1 MQLRTRHYVIIA
13 LLLVTAFL
21 HFGAAMDAR
30 LFEPGTA
37 LPDPLFT
44 LNGLGYLGL
53 LLAYFLPLGFLQQRH
68 RLVWWTLFVYVIVT
82 ILAWVV
88 IWVGMNVLMGGKPFF
103 GPDSVYGVPA
113 KIAEVILLFL
123 LWREKP

>member
-1 MQLRTRHYVIIA
+1 M
-13 LLLVTAFL
+13 
-21 HFGAAMDAR
+21 
-30 LFEPGTA
+30 
-37 LPDPLFT
+37 
-44 LNGLGYLGL
+44 
-53 LLAYFLPLGFLQQRH
+53 
-68 RLVWWTLFVYVIVT
+68 T